1 MRVMCIAA
9 ARPNFMKVK
18 PVMDTLEAKGADVVR
33 RQIDSSELPWR
44 VNRSLDSI
52 FRFVVND
59 INVADHFAFEID
71 AIPAAAPS
79 TLDARHATATGEIER
94 L

>member
-1 MRVMCIAA
+1 MRVICVAA

-18 PVMDTLEAKGADVVR
+18 PVMDALEAKGAEVVLVP
-33 RQIDSSELPWR
+33 IESSELPWR
-44 VNRSLDSI
+44 VNHSLDSI

-59 INVADHFAFEID
+59 INIADHFAVEID
-71 AIPAAAPS
+71 AMPAAAPS

-94 L
+94 S